1 MSLSVST
8 FHSLPSLQ
16 ARYRPR
22 GTGAWMVVASAL
34 GLVGSVLLP
43 LTNGSASLSTVVE
56 DAWLV
61 PLAWLVLV
69 ALSIGGLV
77 GGRVVPAA
85 TAVVAS
91 AFVLGE
97 VVAVATTL
105 APILRRPFDRAA
117 DISFGTAW
125 ADDAQAIIGL
135 TLVLVGG
142 IAALAWVVRFV
153 AADLRAS
160 GRVDRS
166 PYRIEVLVL
175 IAVMAIA
182 TALGALGSTEG
193 TISALVTALPL
204 ATVLVLLLRQPGSTS
219 MGVALGLALAAFLLA
234 LIGAAVGSDQFRP
247 GLLVSP
253 ESEVGTFVSAA
264 VALLLIVVIV
274 LWNLGVPEVEAA
286 STASAPGDT
295 LDPWAGAAFILA
307 FIPLLSIPAV
317 ILGHLSYER
326 LRRSEHLGRGRLV
339 AGAAIVVGLAN
350 VFAIVLV
357 WTGLAAASAA
367 LLDGLGG

>member
-1 MSLSVST
+1 MSVSVSA
-8 FHSLPSLQ
+8 FRSLPSLQ
-16 ARYRPR
+16 ARYRPM

-34 GLVGSVLLP
+34 GLVGSVMLP
-43 LTNGSASLSTVVE
+43 MAGGSVSLSAVVE

-77 GGRVVPAA
+77 GGRAVAAA

-91 AFVLGE
+91 SFVLGE
-97 VVAVATTL
+97 VVAAATTL
-105 APILRRPFDRAA
+105 APIVRRPFDRAA

-125 ADDAQAIIGL
+125 ADDGPAIIAL
-135 TLVLVGG
+135 ALVIVGG

-153 AADLRAS
+153 AAELRAS

-175 IAVMAIA
+175 IAVMTVA
-182 TALGALGSTEG
+182 TTLGALGSTDA
-193 TISALVTALPL
+193 IVSVLVTTLPL
-204 ATVLVLLLRQPGSTS
+204 AAVLVLLLRQPGPTT
-219 MGVALGLALAAFLLA
+219 MGVAIGLAIAAVLLA
-234 LIGAAVGSDQFRP
+234 LVGAVVGDSQFRP
-247 GLLVSP
+247 GLLVAPGS
-253 ESEVGTFVSAA
+253 ESGTFVSAA

-274 LWNLGVPEVEAA
+274 LWNLGVPEVDAA
-286 STASAPGDT
+286 STQGAPGDT
-295 LDPWAGAAFILA
+295 LDPWAGVAFILA

-339 AGAAIVVGLAN
+339 AGAAIVIGLAN

-357 WTGLAAASAA
+357 WTGLATATAA

>member
-1 MSLSVST
+1 MSVST
-8 FHSLPSLQ
+8 FRSLPSLQ
-16 ARYRPR
+16 ARYRPM
-22 GTGAWMVVASAL
+22 GTDAWMVIASAL

-43 LTNGSASLSTVVE
+43 MADGSAPLSAVVE

-61 PLAWLVLV
+61 PVAWLVLV

-77 GGRVVPAA
+77 GGRVLASA

-97 VVAVATTL
+97 VVAAATTL
-105 APILRRPFDRAA
+105 APIVRRPFDRAV
-117 DISFGTAW
+117 DVSLGTAW
-125 ADDAQAIIGL
+125 ADDGQAVIAL
-135 TLVLVGG
+135 ALVLVGG
-142 IAALAWVVRFV
+142 IAALAWVARFV

-175 IAVMAIA
+175 IAVMTVAA
-182 TALGALGSTEG
+182 TLGALGSTDA
-193 TISALVTALPL
+193 TVSILVTALPL
-204 ATVLVLLLRQPGSTS
+204 ATVLVLLLRQPGATT
-219 MGVALGLALAAFLLA
+219 MGVALGLAIASVLLA
-234 LIGAAVGSDQFRP
+234 LVGAAVGGSQYRP
-247 GLLVSP
+247 GLLVAPGS
-253 ESEVGTFVSAA
+253 ESGTYVSAA

-274 LWNLGVPEVEAA
+274 LWNLGVPEVDAA
-286 STASAPGDT
+286 SQQGAPGDT
-295 LDPWAGAAFILA
+295 LDPWAGVAFILA

-339 AGAAIVVGLAN
+339 AGAAIVIGLAN

-357 WTGLAAASAA
+357 WTGLAAASTQ
-367 LLDGLGG
+367 LLDELGG